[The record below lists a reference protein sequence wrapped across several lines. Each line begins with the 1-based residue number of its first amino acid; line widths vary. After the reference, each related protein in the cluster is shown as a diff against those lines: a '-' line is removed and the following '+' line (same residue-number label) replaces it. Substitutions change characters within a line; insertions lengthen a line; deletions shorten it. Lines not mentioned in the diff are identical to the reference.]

1 MMKYHTLSKETAEFI
16 LQKFVVYLLDDNYAS
31 RELLAEP
38 KEFRAKYLQEYFD
51 DNFLMDIEEVTRNDI
66 TFEVGETPGCCGVAQ
81 LVDFSPS
88 VNKQQIEV
96 SLHCLDIA
104 DFSLL
109 KYYSIDKGITNKL
122 KQLGFIVDRVWYNHG
137 SGNKV
142 TELTYDK
149 NKAGFFRWPTF
160 SDIQAVLGAEA
171 VMHELSTLMNL
182 SSASPAKTTKR
193 RRSAKVQLRIFVKVP
208 ANHMSDCQTTLY
220 HIFPILSSLGCK
232 NIT

>member
-38 KEFRAKYLQEYFD
+38 KEFRAKYLQECFD
-51 DNFLMDIEEVTRNDI
+51 ENFDIEKVTCDDI
-66 TFEVGETPGCCGVAQ
+66 PFEVEETPGCCGVVQ
-81 LVDFSPS
+81 LVDFFSS
-88 VNKQQIEV
+88 ANKQQIEV
-96 SLHCLDIA
+96 SLYCSKAA

-142 TELTYDK
+142 TELTYDT
-149 NKAGFFRWPTF
+149 NKAGVFRWPTF

-193 RRSAKVQLRIFVKVP
+193 RRSAKV
-208 ANHMSDCQTTLY
+208 
-220 HIFPILSSLGCK
+220 
-232 NIT
+232 